1 MYYTGNF
8 LQRQHI
14 ANPTIPHAS
23 HLGSPRLANPLTQP
37 GNAHGDLRL
46 NQTMPIEATYSKE
59 NDNEPIIER
68 TGSGGFFFFRKRTNQ
83 EQRLLSQ
90 HRAAEM
96 IAQYELSEN
105 KDLSLNRNAKFGPAP
120 IPSLGASLGAQQAM
134 FAAAMEKMPYSP
146 KASFKADSSPTK
158 PSRPPLKSQGNI
170 FTFDYVNM
178 ASASTP
184 EKKMTRAQKRIEI
197 AHATRKRLEAER
209 SARVADGELPNE
221 IGMNVVPISP
231 GIYSIAPTMAETPSP
246 HPPSAPMSNTKPI
259 REIHRLC

>member
-1 MYYTGNF
+1 
-8 LQRQHI
+8 
-14 ANPTIPHAS
+14 
-23 HLGSPRLANPLTQP
+23 
-37 GNAHGDLRL
+37 
-46 NQTMPIEATYSKE
+46 MPAESTRSNE
-59 NDNEPIIER
+59 NENEPIIER
-68 TGSGGFFFFRKRTNQ
+68 TGSGSFVLFRKRTNQ

-90 HRAAEM
+90 HRAAEL

-120 IPSLGASLGAQQAM
+120 IPSLGAALGAQQAM

-146 KASFKADSSPTK
+146 KASLKASSRPIK

-170 FTFDYVNM
+170 FTFDIVNK
-178 ASASTP
+178 ASSTP
-184 EKKMTRAQKRIEI
+184 EKKKTRAQKRIEI

-209 SARVADGELPNE
+209 SAHVADGELPNE
-221 IGMNVVPISP
+221 IGMDVVPISP

-246 HPPSAPMSNTKPI
+246 HPPSAIVSNTKPI